1 MNFSVKKLFG
11 KKDNQSENAVLNT
24 KQNSDLKMKAQAQQ
38 EAPKKKH
45 GEPGVCCGSCS

>member
-1 MNFSVKKLFG
+1 MTFSVKKLFA
-11 KKDNQSENAVLNT
+11 KKDEQATNAALQTQQNT
-24 KQNSDLKMKAQAQQ
+24 ETDASTEK

>member
-11 KKDNQSENAVLNT
+11 KKDNQSENAVLT
-24 KQNSDLKMKAQAQQ
+24 KQQNAQPKTDTQ